1 MQGCDAAKF
10 VSLRVELDFIFCS
23 SLALLL
29 RKMTTA
35 ASYVT
40 RALLVLGAIM
50 NSLIALKY
58 IAGSKASTVDRRPD
72 REIVQ
77 AGVHRRRPGR
87 DGGVRRRRV
96 HQRLR
101 RQRRAAFA
109 FDDTAAATV
118 LLIFA
123 IVFMLIMSAMRSFYM
138 DPKLYLEGATK
149 KASGLQTII
158 GVVCLISAIA
168 TLSQPPPPPTHTA
181 GA

>member
-1 MQGCDAAKF
+1 M
-10 VSLRVELDFIFCS
+10 
-23 SLALLL
+23 ALLCRQFNSRPL
-29 RKMTTA
+29 LLSHRLCACVCQFIETCA
-35 ASYVT
+35 IQRGNLAVWNQRSRRELPAHYWRVFT
-40 RALLVLGAIM
+40 RRAISACIWMVALVYAWWLMFSDLPSPNDRSRRSSGVDLIHALSIALPLVL
-50 NSLIALKY
+50 
-58 IAGSKASTVDRRPD
+58 
-72 REIVQ
+72 
-77 AGVHRRRPGR
+77 
-87 DGGVRRRRV
+87 
-96 HQRLR
+96 
-101 RQRRAAFA
+101 
-109 FDDTAAATV
+109 

>member
-1 MQGCDAAKF
+1 MPKLWADKRDQ
-10 VSLRVELDFIFCS
+10 RVC
-23 SLALLL
+23 
-29 RKMTTA
+29 
-35 ASYVT
+35 V
-40 RALLVLGAIM
+40 V
-50 NSLIALKY
+50 N
-58 IAGSKASTVDRRPD
+58 V
-72 REIVQ
+72 V
-77 AGVHRRRPGR
+77 
-87 DGGVRRRRV
+87 
-96 HQRLR
+96 
-101 RQRRAAFA
+101 AAFA